1 MALDVSFRNAT
12 PEDAARLSDLGGPL
26 FESDQQRAKWL
37 EGWMRDGDHGLI
49 ADKDDARVGVAWY
62 RRLPSP
68 FAPDLPV
75 AQASLRVSPDHA
87 RQGIGTTLMRLLLVA
102 AQANGEHGLG
112 AEVSERVRHGAVRRL
127 VELFA
132 AQSHPGSQGSSELRR

>member
-12 PEDAARLSDLGGPL
+12 PEDATTLSDLGGPL
-26 FESDQQRAKWL
+26 FESDEQRARWL
-37 EGWMRDGDHGLI
+37 EGWMRDGDHGVI
-49 ADKDDARVGVAWY
+49 AEKDGAPVGVAWY

-68 FAPDLPV
+68 LAPDLPV

-102 AQANGEHGLG
+102 AQATGEHGLG
-112 AEVSERVRHGAVRRL
+112 AEVWKSNG
-127 VELFA
+127 
-132 AQSHPGSQGSSELRR
+132 QP